1 MQGVGNISQGLSL
14 SDASLWHKVSKIF
27 QINQSNSFNRI
38 SIRYLADNMQSL
50 SSTTTGNLS
59 KDVSEA
65 DKNNIAYTY
74 VDDLSL
80 FKIPND
86 ILPVCKEVAI
96 GSSITLKLEISQAQ
110 KDIFSLSSRSA
121 FWQWFRVSDGLI
133 LGSGTGAYSVNVS
146 PLESTVY
153 GLRIIIDGISQV
165 LRDDIVVNVVSPA
178 PVVLSAEPNPVC
190 EGQNLFLSASILG
203 NQVINNPRW
212 IRPNETDPSLFGMSN
227 YIISSNLDNGVFKF
241 LYDFGSCNTF
251 EEQISVA
258 VLPSPNISITG
269 SSYICSGSQLSL
281 MAISTDVVSFM
292 WSTGASTQSITV
304 SNPGSYQVTA
314 TGSNGCTRTASKVVT
329 EKVTIIPVLPPIS
342 ICSGP
347 NPCGI
352 LLPTSSGITSW
363 SGEGV
368 AYYNANTLPSSCPT
382 QTAGY
387 YFNVYSDALPT
398 GLSPGLHTLHFNFTD
413 QNGCSGVSSINALI
427 RETPNL
433 SFAINSEPFCPGKD
447 LQFVLTEPALPGAQY
462 IWAVD
467 GVQESGTSIN
477 RLWTSEGTHQ
487 ISLTVIPNNP
497 IFCSNTVLRTI
508 EVKRPSVKIFS
519 KNYPSPITVCASVGS
534 LELETVNVPGSIYD
548 WQPASNITNT
558 PQQNIVIA
566 ALNGLGNLPI
576 SVTIS
581 PYEGC
586 SSATGQVTIISNQN
600 QFIGSPG
607 ISYQFSESGPVSTA
621 NPIVTCSGN
630 SIILTAGNGVT
641 YTGSQ
646 PVIYRWLTPN
656 NSLISGQTLTLEN
669 LAPGTYVY
677 GVQVVENLEQGGCG
691 SDFSNITIEVGNPGN
706 LKLEPVSITGF
717 PNDFRLKASFN
728 SPNAE
733 AFVLLREVDNV
744 AVNLVANPLGTQLI
758 DIYQH
763 TPSVEPIL
771 MDGKYSVLVAYSGGC
786 VARESFTVIGNK
798 GIGTTEGNYQLS
810 DFVSMG
816 LTNSIGIIKA
826 TFSGKVFVHHNVNI
840 ENVKVSFDHADIHA
854 RGDVGEP
861 VGIVCQSGYPC
872 PGPVNGTNIRFRGS
886 LCDVFVSNSQFHSV
900 LDRMWG
906 GFDVDGI
913 ERFQI
918 GQSYATYNL
927 GQIADQSTIADAYV
941 GLKIGQTPLVKY
953 CSLTDVRFENCFYGL
968 IRDSHE
974 EVTGTPTAHNSS
986 VIVGCTVTCDPL
998 EMKNPYHSRDNND
1011 PYQQFITQAGMI
1023 LRGNSRYPGYP
1034 QSLLTNYSFLNNV
1047 FDNCVTGLRVM
1058 NDGPAQGLDN
1068 ITVSG
1073 CTFTRNMR
1081 SGIESNYGIG
1091 QVRKTDFQIPT
1102 KILSYFNVLAPPV
1115 NGVHHRPKAY
1125 GIIAY
1130 NGLDADQST
1139 FSQFSQLQGYI
1150 SGNTVEGILSETIG
1164 DLVISQPENIRITG
1178 NTFTN
1183 LGVAIRLTKR
1193 ENSGAQPT
1201 SLNFTLKCN
1210 EFVNEPQAPTSTF
1223 TRKGLVI
1230 GNGVRVK
1237 APNGLVSEPNAIGGD
1252 NSFNT
1257 TVNGPAYPNAN
1268 VWPTLTPRNTPRVQ
1282 LSGGGEGDLHDGGTG
1297 WVDSPK
1303 WISIENQT
1311 SNLVSYHRYD
1321 NEFVQNSQTST
1332 PSLEYPQSP
1341 RKIIIGITNPN
1352 PNVYDLACSNFTDP
1366 LANLFAARVAVV
1378 SGLPENI
1385 VAGKIVFLSDPIP
1398 NPAKNETRIQINLP
1412 VRLEKPILQLMEL
1425 GTGRVLQ
1432 NVLLKELGQQEVLLN
1447 LYSVPS
1453 GVYSYRLLLDG
1464 VPVGTKKLVI
1474 FR

>member
-1 MQGVGNISQGLSL
+1 MKFGASPHQGPYIG
-14 SDASLWHKVSKIF
+14 KF
-27 QINQSNSFNRI
+27 
-38 SIRYLADNMQSL
+38 RYAKAKKHHVYKNDLAMAI
-50 SSTTTGNLS
+50 TTNLPTC
-59 KDVSEA
+59 
-65 DKNNIAYTY
+65 KNNIIGGDYTVPLKDPAGNPMEPQVKADENLLKDY
-74 VDDLSL
+74 TSWNEAVGYFRLSGVEKYL
-80 FKIPND
+80 TIGGFKPSSSQEPIT
-86 ILPVCKEVAI
+86 ILPSGDDVSTDATYPGLRFSVYYIDDVALFPFPTAYKSPTAVANNCSPVVLGNACSEELLSSGLIFTWYKDSPTSGHEISSDLHYTATVSGTYFLKVVGPAI
-96 GSSITLKLEISQAQ
+96 GSQSPVTEIT
-110 KDIFSLSSRSA
+110 
-121 FWQWFRVSDGLI
+121 
-133 LGSGTGAYSVNVS
+133 
-146 PLESTVY
+146 
-153 GLRIIIDGISQV
+153 QV
-165 LRDDIVVNVVSPA
+165 VVTTNYT
-178 PVVLSAEPNPVC
+178 
-190 EGQNLFLSASILG
+190 SASISG
-203 NQVINNPRW
+203 PDKI
-212 IRPNETDPSLFGMSN
+212 
-227 YIISSNLDNGVFKF
+227 
-241 LYDFGSCNTF
+241 C
-251 EEQISVA
+251 A
-258 VLPSPNISITG
+258 G
-269 SSYICSGSQLSL
+269 SSIQLTANGGTSY
-281 MAISTDVVSFM
+281 SWNFVVP
-292 WSTGASTQSITV
+292 ITTPTIPI
-304 SNPGSYQVTA
+304 SNPGTYSVTVTNA
-314 TGSNGCTRTASKVVT
+314 AGCSTVVSKTIT
-329 EKVTIIPVLPPIS
+329 EVQPIPPTLSPIS

-352 LLPTSSGITSW
+352 KLPNTGGIISW
-363 SGEGV
+363 NGGGV

-387 YFNVYSDALPT
+387 YFNVFSDALPT
-398 GLSPGLHTLHFNFTD
+398 GLSPGIHALNFNFTD

-447 LQFVLTEPALPGAQY
+447 LQFVLTEPSLPGAQY

-497 IFCSNTVLRTI
+497 NFCSNTVLRTI

-534 LELETVNVPGSIYD
+534 LELETVNVPGSTYD

-600 QFIGSPG
+600 QFTGSPG
-607 ISYQFSESGPVSTA
+607 ISYQFSELGPVSTA

-646 PVIYRWLTPN
+646 PIIYRWLTPN
-656 NSLISGQTLTLEN
+656 NTLMTGQTLTLEN

-691 SDFSNITIEVGNPGN
+691 SDFSNITIVVGNPGN
-706 LKLEPVSITGF
+706 LKLEPVSISGF
-717 PNDFRLKASFN
+717 PNDFKLKASF
-728 SPNAE
+728 SSTNAD
-733 AFVLLREVDNV
+733 AFILLREVDNV
-744 AVNLVANPLGTQLI
+744 AVSLVGNPSGEQLI

-763 TPSVEPIL
+763 TPTIEPIL
-771 MDGKYSVLVAYSGGC
+771 MDGKYSVMVAYSGGC

-798 GIGTTEGNYQLS
+798 GIGTTEGIYQLS
-810 DFVSMG
+810 DFVNMG
-816 LTNSIGIIKA
+816 LTNQVGIIRA
-826 TFSGKVFVHHNVNI
+826 TISGKVFVHHNVNI
-840 ENVKVSFDHADIHA
+840 ENVKVTFDHADVQA

-861 VGIVCQSGYPC
+861 IGIVCQAGYPC

-906 GFDVDGI
+906 GIDVEGI
-913 ERFQI
+913 SKFQI
-918 GQSYATYNL
+918 GQSYATYNS

-941 GLKIGQTPLVKY
+941 GLKIGQTPLLKY

-1102 KILSYFNVLAPPV
+1102 NIISYFNVLGQPV
-1115 NGVHHRPKAY
+1115 NGVHYRTKAY

-1130 NGLDADQST
+1130 NGLDAEQST
-1139 FSQFSQLQGYI
+1139 FSQFSQLHGYT

-1164 DLVISQPENIRITG
+1164 DFTFSQPENIRLSG
-1178 NTFTN
+1178 NKFTN
-1183 LGVAIRLTKR
+1183 LGVAIHLTKR

-1210 EFVNEPQAPTSTF
+1210 EFVNEPQASTSTF

-1230 GNGVRVK
+1230 GEGVSLKYLENNLPVY
-1237 APNGLVSEPNAIGGD
+1237 NSIGG
-1252 NSFNT
+1252 SQGFAS
-1257 TVNGPAYPNAN
+1257 GKQYPNAN
-1268 VWPTLTPRNTPRVQ
+1268 VWPVGPGVDRGVRPLVGLVEQ
-1282 LSGGGEGDLHDGGTG
+1282 DLHNSFSGWPNSHNWTAIDNQSGTLI
-1297 WVDSPK
+1297 K
-1303 WISIENQT
+1303 
-1311 SNLVSYHRYD
+1311 YRRYN
-1321 NEFVQNSQTST
+1321 NEFVGWGSALSGQLEFLYPTQADLKIATAGDGVAPGTS
-1332 PSLEYPQSP
+1332 
-1341 RKIIIGITNPN
+1341 G
-1352 PNVYDLACSNFTDP
+1352 YDFACGNFTDDQVV
-1366 LANLFAARVAVV
+1366 LFPARIAVFGPSLTENKAALVLDEAM
-1378 SGLPENI
+1378 LKD
-1385 VAGKIVFLSDPIP
+1385 AFP
-1398 NPAKNETRIQINLP
+1398 NPSKEETRIGLYVPLNAESVTLQI
-1412 VRLEKPILQLMEL
+1412 LEI
-1425 GTGRVLQ
+1425 GTGRIIQ
-1432 NVLLKELGQQEVLLN
+1432 NISISERGKLEVLLDTHRAPAAI
-1447 LYSVPS
+1447 Y
-1453 GVYSYRLLLDG
+1453 GYRLLVDG
-1464 VPVGTKKLVI
+1464 LPKGSKKLVVQH
-1474 FR
+1474 